1 MNTTDISGFFML
13 HAIELCAVAVCA
25 IAGVLE
31 AGRKEIDL
39 LGVVI
44 VALVAALGGGTL
56 RDLLLD
62 VPVFWIAN
70 QTYLY
75 AAVVAGLLAF
85 FAARVVRLPADLFVL
100 PDAAGLALFA
110 VLGTQ
115 KALALG
121 TPWLAASLMG
131 VITGVFG
138 GVLRDVLCNE
148 RPLVFT
154 SELYATAAWAGTLLL
169 VLLTHA
175 NIGQG
180 WAWLAAIAL
189 IFVVRVIAIRW
200 KIGLPRF
207 SSKA

>member
-1 MNTTDISGFFML
+1 VL

-25 IAGVLE
+25 ISGVLE

-62 VPVFWIAN
+62 TPIFWIAD

-75 AAVVAGLLAF
+75 AAVVAGIATF
-85 FAARVVRLPADLFVL
+85 FTARYVRLPRNLFVV

-110 VLGTQ
+110 ALGTQ

-121 TPWLAASLMG
+121 APWLVASLMG

-148 RPLVFT
+148 TPLIF
-154 SELYATAAWAGTLLL
+154 SGELYATAAWAGALLL
-169 VLLTHA
+169 VALSYAGVDPAWISLT
-175 NIGQG
+175 
-180 WAWLAAIAL
+180 AIAL
-189 IFVVRVIAIRW
+189 IFALRMAALRWNIR
-200 KIGLPRF
+200 LPRF
-207 SSKA
+207 SSKS

>member
-1 MNTTDISGFFML
+1 ML

-25 IAGVLE
+25 VSGVLE

-39 LGVVI
+39 LGVVV

-56 RDLLLD
+56 RDLLLG
-62 VPVFWIAN
+62 VPVFWIADE
-70 QTYLY
+70 TYLY
-75 AAVVAGLLAF
+75 AAVAAGILTF
-85 FAARVVRLPADLFVL
+85 FAARVVRLPRDLFIV

-121 TPWLAASLMG
+121 APWLVASLMG

-148 RPLVFT
+148 TPLIFT
-154 SELYATAAWAGTLLL
+154 GTLYATAAWAGALLL
-169 VLLTHA
+169 VLLNYVGVDPSLTS
-175 NIGQG
+175 
-180 WAWLAAIAL
+180 LTAIVL
-189 IFVVRVIAIRW
+189 IFTVRVVALRW

>member
-1 MNTTDISGFFML
+1 ML
-13 HAIELCAVAVCA
+13 HAIELSAVAVCA
-25 IAGVLE
+25 VSGVLE

-39 LGVVI
+39 LGVVV

-56 RDLLLD
+56 RDLLLG
-62 VPVFWIAN
+62 VPVFWIAD

-75 AAVVAGLLAF
+75 AAVAAGIIAF
-85 FAARVVRLPADLFVL
+85 FAARVVRLPRNLFVI

-121 TPWLAASLMG
+121 APWLVASLMG

-138 GVLRDVLCNE
+138 GVIRDVLCNE
-148 RPLVFT
+148 APLIFT
-154 SELYATAAWAGTLLL
+154 GELYATAAWAGALLL
-169 VLLTHA
+169 VLLGYFDVDA
-175 NIGQG
+175 SI
-180 WAWLAAIAL
+180 ASLAAIVL
-189 IFVVRVIAIRW
+189 IFTVRVVALRW